1 MGAPALKN
9 AVGGTTP
16 APAAVSL
23 PPAAGV
29 LGARTAGVLE
39 VPGAG
44 VTHAAAET
52 AAGGPR
58 AGTPISVRRRVIW
71 LVVLAAVLAAA
82 ALASLA
88 VGARNVPLP
97 TVLDALFQFVPGNG
111 DHAVIASRVV
121 RTVAGLVVGATLGL
135 AGTSMQGVA
144 RNPLADPGIL
154 GVNAGASLAVVAG
167 IFFLGAA
174 GVSSYLWF
182 AFAGSA
188 VAAVVVYSVA
198 SLGRSGA
205 TPVKLALAGAAM
217 AAGMGS
223 LMSAM
228 LVSSQDSLEL
238 FRSWQVGALAGKS
251 WDSIDAVLPFV
262 IAGTVILLAT
272 GRLLNTLALGDDTA
286 RGLGHRPGRGRA
298 VSAVGIVLLCGS
310 ATALAGP
317 IGFIGLVVPHLLR
330 ALVGP
335 DYRWLLP
342 MSLLAAPAI
351 LLLADVAGRVILLPG
366 EVPAGILAAM
376 MGAPVF
382 IAVVRRGKQAEL

>member
-1 MGAPALKN
+1 MGGPALKN
-9 AVGGTTP
+9 SGSTTP
-16 APAAVSL
+16 APPAVSL
-23 PPAAGV
+23 PPAVSRPSALAG
-29 LGARTAGVLE
+29 RPITA
-39 VPGAG
+39 
-44 VTHAAAET
+44 
-52 AAGGPR
+52 
-58 AGTPISVRRRVIW
+58 RRRIAW
-71 LVVLAAVLAAA
+71 LVVPAAVLATA
-82 ALASLA
+82 ALLSLV
-88 VGARNVPLP
+88 VGARSIPLP
-97 TVLDALFQFVPGNG
+97 AVLDALFHFDASNG
-111 DHAVIASRVV
+111 DHAVVASRVV
-121 RTVAGLVVGATLGL
+121 RTVAGLVVGASLGL

-154 GVNAGASLAVVAG
+154 GVNAGASLAVVSG

-174 GVSSYLWF
+174 SVSSYLWF

-188 VAAVVVYSVA
+188 VAALVVYGVA

-228 LVSSQDSLEL
+228 LVTSQDSLDL
-238 FRSWQVGALAGKS
+238 FRNWQVGALAGKS

-262 IAGTVILLAT
+262 MAGMVILLAT
-272 GRLLNTLALGDDTA
+272 GKLLNTLALGDDTA
-286 RGLGHRPGRGRA
+286 RGLGYRPGLGRA
-298 VSAVGIVLLCGS
+298 LSAVGIVLLCGS

-330 ALVGP
+330 GLVGP

-342 MSLLAAPAI
+342 FSVVTAPAVLLAADI
-351 LLLADVAGRVILLPG
+351 TGRVVLLPG
-366 EVPAGILAAM
+366 EVPAGILAALI
-376 MGAPVF
+376 GAPVF